1 MKGVRHTA
9 GPEGAYMLKKVI
21 LIAGIAGALGFIA
34 APANAAVTACY
45 DVYINANGTV
55 VEQADCVEA

>member
-1 MKGVRHTA
+1 
-9 GPEGAYMLKKVI
+9 MLKKVI